1 MYLGINATKIM
12 TESAFTNKP
21 PAAQPEIR
29 QRCKNFPVALAEE
42 LQKLLPINQLI
53 KDLKMLNP
61 RLAISGD
68 IPTLAPILTKLPNN
82 PVNLRQDLDAQRR
95 HLPLTSDI
103 VDMVTGSNAEIFS
116 ATEFWVKFGK
126 IEDFFLI
133 STLAI
138 RFLSFPV
145 SNVACERIFYKSNLL
160 DPNQRSRFTV
170 PGIAANIFARE
181 GVCDWDNK
189 NRTNFSQQKK

>member
-1 MYLGINATKIM
+1 M
-12 TESAFTNKP
+12 
-21 PAAQPEIR
+21 
-29 QRCKNFPVALAEE
+29 
-42 LQKLLPINQLI
+42 
-53 KDLKMLNP
+53 
-61 RLAISGD
+61 
-68 IPTLAPILTKLPNN
+68 ILW
-82 PVNLRQDLDAQRR
+82 
-95 HLPLTSDI
+95 

-138 RFLSFPV
+138 RFLSFPI

-160 DPNQRSRFTV
+160 DTNQRSRFTV

-181 GVCDWDNK
+181 GVCDRDNK